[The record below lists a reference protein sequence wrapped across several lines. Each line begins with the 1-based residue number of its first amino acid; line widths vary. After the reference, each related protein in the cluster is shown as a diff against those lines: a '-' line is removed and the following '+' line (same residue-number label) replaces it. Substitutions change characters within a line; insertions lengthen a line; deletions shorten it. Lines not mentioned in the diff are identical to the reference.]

1 MKKKFF
7 SFTLIFLVLSFLS
20 LFFLNNYAQ
29 ASYCGMYGCESGED
43 CNNCE
48 ADCGACPIPDPTDGG
63 GWVFCGTH
71 GCPGPGGYTTGY
83 KCTPDCD
90 LAYSCI
96 DVPGCPGDVDPVG
109 QCDNDADCFPN
120 NCFCPGN
127 IPCEMTCYD
136 HNCISDC
143 GPSDGDGD
151 GDGDGVPSGTI
162 DCNPTSVRV
171 CPVETGTGTTTISWA
186 TQNTDNGNV
195 RLSIDSGPE
204 TLLWVNRWGP
214 QIYNSLHSNH
224 FHTFTLYTWVAG
236 SGLTYLDHCSTTALC
251 ASCSVILPSSIIVAP
266 GDTVPI
272 EAMVNVGVG
281 SVNLVWFTSA
291 PWWPVQVV
299 SVSPQ
304 IDQNS
309 PFITNVTGLN
319 TGTGTITARV
329 WLNPQPQLQADCQTT
344 VTVEVKIPTWFQ
356 TQEGD
361 VHAQTNISTRI
372 PDNNEFCLDGGG
384 GTPGVVSYGNNYD
397 FETGS
402 DKGEERVSST
412 DWLAQAEF
420 SRKRFD
426 YFYELLGSPEWNYG
440 VYPYPVGL
448 PADSGFYYTED
459 SLNVGGWFAPAG
471 QKIVILVDNDVS
483 IDGDVDV
490 GVGGFLAII
499 SSGKIKVANTVSQV
513 EGVFIADGEFE
524 VDGVVTGSDV
534 QFLGEGIFVAGSFD
548 LGRDL
553 DDLNETVPAGKF
565 VYRPDFWINAPK
577 ELWATS
583 YTWQELSP

>member
-1 MKKKFF
+1 MIKKAFLLF
-7 SFTLIFLVLSFLS
+7 SVLVVLFLLFLPSEVL
-20 LFFLNNYAQ
+20 
-29 ASYCGMYGCESGED
+29 ASYCPNGWCESGED

-48 ADCGACPIPDPTDGG
+48 ADCGACPITDPTDGG

-71 GCPGPGGYTTGY
+71 GCPGPEGYETGY

-120 NCFCPGN
+120 NCYCPGN

-151 GDGDGVPSGTI
+151 GDGNGEPSGTI
-162 DCNPTSVRV
+162 DCNPTSRRV
-171 CPVETGTGTTTISWA
+171 CPVETGTGTTTISWV

-195 RLSIDSGPE
+195 RLSIDSGPK
-204 TLLWVNRWGP
+204 TLLWEGRWGT

-224 FHTFTLYTWVAG
+224 VHTFTLYTWVAG
-236 SGLTYLDHCSTTALC
+236 SGLTYLDNCSTTALC
-251 ASCSVILPSSIIVAP
+251 PSCTVFLPSSITVAP

-272 EAMVNVGVG
+272 EAMVSVGVG
-281 SVNLVWFTSA
+281 LVNRVRFSSSNVAVATVS
-291 PWWPVQVV
+291 PVQ
-299 SVSPQ
+299 
-304 IDQNS
+304 DENS
-309 PFITNVTGLN
+309 PYITNVTGGN
-319 TGTGTITARV
+319 TGAATITARV
-329 WLNPQPQLQADCQTT
+329 WLNPEPQAQRDCEIT
-344 VTVEVKIPTWFQ
+344 VNVEVRIPIWFQ

-372 PDNNEFCLDGGG
+372 PDNEVFCLDGDG
-384 GTPGVVSYGNNYD
+384 GTPGVVSYGNDYD

-440 VYPYPVGL
+440 VSPYPVGL

-459 SLNVGGWFAPAG
+459 SLNVGGWFVPEG

-490 GVGGFLAII
+490 RGFLAII
-499 SSGKIKVANTVSQV
+499 SSGKIKVAETVSQV
-513 EGVFIADGEFE
+513 EGVFIADREFE
-524 VDGVVTGSDV
+524 VDGAGAGSDV
-534 QFLGEGIFVAGSFD
+534 QFLGEGIFVAESFN

-553 DDLNETVPAGKF
+553 DDLNETMPAGKF

-583 YTWQELSP
+583 YTWQEIAP